1 MTTNSH
7 KISIF
12 ARYLV
17 DIGCI
22 PKICDLLTV
31 QDPRVLLVT
40 LEGLDN
46 ILRVGCD
53 IQKVS
58 PTSDNPFVIA
68 VEEANG

>member
-1 MTTNSH
+1 MRFLSLLY
-7 KISIF
+7 
-12 ARYLV
+12 RYLV

-46 ILRVGCD
+46 ILRVGLD
-53 IQKVS
+53 IQKGS
-58 PTSDNPFVIA
+58 PITDNPFVIA
-68 VEEANG
+68 VEDANG